1 MINVSAYPLCAKKL
15 KFQRVNL
22 DEPTMTK
29 FWAAVCVA
37 DDCLDEQLTDFGGF
51 DFNDRSPE
59 NGGRLLKRLE
69 EFLAQRQQRY
79 AKNSVRAKLADD
91 GLIAMLGSRG
101 IKTSMLKSEDDYWTA
116 AEILFSG
123 RIKRNGGLTS
133 LYTQIHAIPKKQRKA
148 LANEN
153 LRKLP
158 ADWLSSAT
166 AHQAKL
172 SPTTNTTLVDQDRAP
187 RTGDAA

>member
-1 MINVSAYPLCAKKL
+1 VINVSAYPLCAKRL
-15 KFQRVNL
+15 HFQNVNFTDDKF
-22 DEPTMTK
+22 TK
-29 FWAAVCVA
+29 YWAAVNVA
-37 DDCLDEQLTDFGGF
+37 FDLPDTQLTHFGGF
-51 DFNDRSPE
+51 DFSDRSDK
-59 NGGRLLKRLE
+59 NGAKLLSRLE
-69 EFLAQRQQRY
+69 EFLIKRGQR
-79 AKNSVRAKLADD
+79 LA
-91 GLIAMLGSRG
+91 GNNFAATEALKALLGSRG

-158 ADWLSSAT
+158 ADWLSSAP
-166 AHQAKL
+166 AHLAKL
-172 SPTTNTTLVDQDRAP
+172 SPTTANEV
-187 RTGDAA
+187 AA

>member
-1 MINVSAYPLCAKKL
+1 MINVSAYPLCAKRL
-15 KFQRVNL
+15 HFQNVNFTDEKF
-22 DEPTMTK
+22 TK
-29 FWAAVCVA
+29 YWAAVNVA
-37 DDCLDEQLTDFGGF
+37 FDLPDTQLTEFGGF
-51 DFNDRSPE
+51 NFNDRSPA
-59 NGGRLLKRLE
+59 NGAKLFKRLE
-69 EFLAQRQQRY
+69 EFLVRRGQR
-79 AKNSVRAKLADD
+79 LA
-91 GLIAMLGSRG
+91 GNNFAAAVELKAMLGSRG

-158 ADWLSSAT
+158 ADWLSSAP
-166 AHQAKL
+166 AHRAKL
-172 SPTTNTTLVDQDRAP
+172 SPTNTTLDEQERAS
-187 RTGDAA
+187 T